1 MSRTRSAMQEKKIF
15 PSGHSRDM
23 GIRNISLSGISEI
36 ALGKGL
42 LRARG
47 ASVPFGSSCF
57 GSVQDSV
64 CSLPILDLFWSRKE
78 SVPTYNF
85 FSHGLIWQEF
95 FPLFLTSGI
104 ESGECGWFLVVCR
117 QESVP
122 GRLTLYPLF
131 SFVETGVCSWL
142 FVYSAAGRFFFSSC
156 RARSRLRR
164 SSKRLVVGQLF
175 SGCKRT
181 GEMQKAGRLQIA
193 ETETRTQ
200 TKHKKNEDIQKT
212 KWNTTLF
219 RTITSTEHSVPLH
232 DDIAIPAS
240 REGPSCP

>member
-1 MSRTRSAMQEKKIF
+1 MFWFVFGFGGGWFCFSCCCFVFQGNFCIQFDLIPFSFPVVDRQCLVLARQCRKKKIF

-85 FSHGLIWQEF
+85 FSHGLI
-95 FPLFLTSGI
+95 
-104 ESGECGWFLVVCR
+104 
-117 QESVP
+117 
-122 GRLTLYPLF
+122 
-131 SFVETGVCSWL
+131 
-142 FVYSAAGRFFFSSC
+142 
-156 RARSRLRR
+156 
-164 SSKRLVVGQLF
+164 
-175 SGCKRT
+175 
-181 GEMQKAGRLQIA
+181 
-193 ETETRTQ
+193 
-200 TKHKKNEDIQKT
+200 
-212 KWNTTLF
+212 
-219 RTITSTEHSVPLH
+219 
-232 DDIAIPAS
+232 
-240 REGPSCP
+240 